1 MKMQI
6 SINILKIKRTEI
18 KLFEFKD
25 VKAIYLNIM
34 HNEEE
39 NSKPEFMKRPGTNP
53 FRTPDGYFDS
63 IEDRIMKKIQ
73 LPEKKKSTSA
83 GILRILKPVLGIA
96 AMLALVF
103 LLVNNPFTKNTVN
116 TEAST
121 ALTPSVKDDSTFNF
135 SSIDE
140 STLVNAIFSNEKST
154 VADINPDEMLAYL
167 SSGLNEVEIYSEI
180 QN

>member
-1 MKMQI
+1 
-6 SINILKIKRTEI
+6 
-18 KLFEFKD
+18 
-25 VKAIYLNIM
+25 
-34 HNEEE
+34 
-39 NSKPEFMKRPGTNP
+39 
-53 FRTPDGYFDS
+53 
-63 IEDRIMKKIQ
+63 
-73 LPEKKKSTSA
+73 
-83 GILRILKPVLGIA
+83 LKPVLGIA

-116 TEAST
+116 TEVSS

-135 SSIDE
+135 SLIDE

-180 QN
+180 QK